1 MTTSALLRTGIVPD
15 GKTRPVSG
23 EGAYLVL
30 ADGRRVVDGSSTP
43 AGLGHRNPRILE
55 AISRTLATSP
65 TLDEGFSTPVRESAA
80 DELVNTM
87 FAGEDWVGAVRF
99 ALTGSEAND
108 LALSLSQALTGRDAF
123 TTRERAYHGMVG
135 LARDI
140 TVQPQWHGGLTSA
153 TGGVRPLPARTNVTA
168 LPFPKGSLGSGMQLT
183 VEDAERTLQGADSA
197 LASSA
202 AVIIDYTQ
210 GGRYSAPAYQDVLAR
225 KARSAGCLWIADEVI
240 TGFGKGGR
248 WLNFQRGEERPDIVT
263 LGKSMGCGVVAAAA
277 LVISKDVVEQIG
289 DSSWANYSSMRSTD
303 LAAATAREY
312 VRIVEE
318 DQLVARADSLH
329 HVIEKGMRSLATGH
343 TSVTRIDGRG
353 LHWWIEVGESDWK
366 SWLGDGRKVTIA
378 SQVAAA
384 VLEAGAM
391 VATSGEPN
399 VILVTLPMIIADDEL
414 EIVLSALDHGL
425 SVADQLMTSTGPVG
439 GSSTT

>member
-1 MTTSALLRTGIVPD
+1 MTSALLRTGIVPD
-15 GKTRPVSG
+15 GKSRPVTG

-43 AGLGHRNPRILE
+43 AGLGHRHPRILE
-55 AISRTLATSP
+55 AISRTLASSP

-80 DELVNTM
+80 EELVGTM

-108 LALSLSQALTGRDAF
+108 LALSLSQALTGRDSF

-140 TVQPQWHGGLTSA
+140 TVQPQWHGGLTSP
-153 TGGVRPLPARTNVTA
+153 TSGVRPLPRSSNVTA
-168 LPFPKGSLGSGMQLT
+168 LPFPKGTFGSGMDLT
-183 VEDAERTLQGADSA
+183 IAEAEQTLAGSDSA
-197 LASSA
+197 LSTSA
-202 AVIIDYTQ
+202 AVIVDYTQ

-225 KARSAGCLWIADEVI
+225 KARGAGSLWIADEVI

-248 WLNFQRGEERPDIVT
+248 WLNFQRGEERPDMVT

-277 LVISKDVVEQIG
+277 VVLSKDVVDQIG
-289 DSSWANYSSMRSTD
+289 DARWANYSSMRSTD

-318 DQLVARADSLH
+318 DQLVARADTLH
-329 HVIEKGMRSLATGH
+329 HVIEAGMRSLAAAH
-343 TSVTRIDGRG
+343 PSVSRIDGRG
-353 LHWWIEVGESDWK
+353 LHWWIEVGESDWQN
-366 SWLGDGRKVTIA
+366 WLGDGRDVTLA
-378 SQVAAA
+378 SHVAAA

-399 VILVTLPMIIADDEL
+399 VILMTLPMIIGDHEL
-414 EIVLSALDHGL
+414 DVMLSALDHGL
-425 SVADQLMTSTGPVG
+425 EVADRLVTSPPVA
-439 GSSTT
+439 SARAAN